1 MTQEWAIALLG
12 ITLSVMTAILAWM
25 AGTITGIRRDLQKC
39 VQKEDCNR
47 AMDTHC
53 EEIRTITEEI
63 RNVWKDIGKNDTRI
77 AHLENLTGFVPNV
90 RNINRS

>member
-25 AGTITGIRRDLQKC
+25 AGTISGIRRDLQKF

-53 EEIRTITEEI
+53 E
-63 RNVWKDIGKNDTRI
+63 
-77 AHLENLTGFVPNV
+77 
-90 RNINRS
+90 